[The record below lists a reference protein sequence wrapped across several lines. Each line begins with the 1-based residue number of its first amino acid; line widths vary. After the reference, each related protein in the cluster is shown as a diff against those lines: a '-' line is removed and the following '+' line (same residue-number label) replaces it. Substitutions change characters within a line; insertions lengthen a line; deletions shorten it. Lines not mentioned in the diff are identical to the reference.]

1 MGIAVVSNLVPLRRH
16 TGQQRFV
23 AGDAVAQHKKGGLGV
38 VLRQPVKKTAGIRAG
53 AVVKGQGDAKGLLR
67 GGLLLLRGGLLLL
80 SARQG
85 MVQKVLG
92 RGQRLRRGGGKRAKG
107 FGLRGRRLKE
117 HGPCRQR
124 ALGEG
129 ELRKDTQQRHCR
141 REHHKAQ
148 DALSLQALIEHGGLP
163 SLFLAES
170 APKGTKAAR
179 FCSSISARKK
189 ACKKKGRQGG
199 RLTPAGLAGLCG
211 GVV

>member
-1 MGIAVVSNLVPLRRH
+1 MVETTFHLLLYRAFHAQRGFLRPCLERI
-16 TGQQRFV
+16 
-23 AGDAVAQHKKGGLGV
+23 GLGPGQPKV
-38 VLRQPVKKTAGIRAG
+38 VDYLR
-53 AVVKGQGDAKGLLR
+53 
-67 GGLLLLRGGLLLL
+67 
-80 SARQG
+80 
-85 MVQKVLG
+85 
-92 RGQRLRRGGGKRAKG
+92 
-107 FGLRGRRLKE
+107 E

>member
-1 MGIAVVSNLVPLRRH
+1 M
-16 TGQQRFV
+16 
-23 AGDAVAQHKKGGLGV
+23 
-38 VLRQPVKKTAGIRAG
+38 
-53 AVVKGQGDAKGLLR
+53 
-67 GGLLLLRGGLLLL
+67 L
-80 SARQG
+80 SARQGEVSCKG

-148 DALSLQALIEHGGLP
+148 DALSLQALIEHGAAFP

-170 APKGTKAAR
+170 AQKEQKRHAFVPVYQPER
-179 FCSSISARKK
+179 RLARKK
-189 ACKKKGRQGG
+189 GG
-199 RLTPAGLAGLCG
+199 KE
-211 GVV
+211 GV